1 MKEERKKKKRGWGW
15 GTQCGQAMEG
25 TGEGLPAK
33 PLHTSAVTC
42 VLTPGKRDEESAL
55 CEHPGSSPQ
64 HGRQE
69 TPAQMSLEQL
79 LPLAYP
85 KNPSLFGLVLPPPPH
100 FAKSAIIG
108 TVWPAEIKRTA
119 NCNQPLKTPKFPTA
133 LQSLHRPREEIPFR
147 QRKELSPSYRII
159 L

>member
-1 MKEERKKKKRGWGW
+1 MGHAVWSSDGRNWRGAACQTPAHLCCNMCADTREKGWGIGSLW
-15 GTQCGQAMEG
+15 ASRLLSPTWETRDTCPNVPGTAPPTCIPQ
-25 TGEGLPAK
+25 K
-33 PLHTSAVTC
+33 PL
-42 VLTPGKRDEESAL
+42 PFWF
-55 CEHPGSSPQ
+55 GSP
-64 HGRQE
+64 
-69 TPAQMSLEQL
+69 
-79 LPLAYP
+79 
-85 KNPSLFGLVLPPPPH
+85 PPPPH

>member
-1 MKEERKKKKRGWGW
+1 M
-15 GTQCGQAMEG
+15 QCGHATEG
-25 TGEGLPAK
+25 TGEGLPVK

-85 KNPSLFGLVLPPPPH
+85 KNLPFWFGVFFPP
-100 FAKSAIIG
+100 FAKSAITG
-108 TVWPAEIKRTA
+108 TV
-119 NCNQPLKTPKFPTA
+119 
-133 LQSLHRPREEIPFR
+133 
-147 QRKELSPSYRII
+147 
-159 L
+159 